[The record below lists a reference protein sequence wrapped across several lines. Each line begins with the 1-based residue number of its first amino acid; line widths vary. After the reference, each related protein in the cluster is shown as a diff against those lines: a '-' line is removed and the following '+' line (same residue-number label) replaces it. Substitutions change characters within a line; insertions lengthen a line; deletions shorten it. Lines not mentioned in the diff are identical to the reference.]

1 MADLKCHMSRH
12 LCSAKQW
19 LTRAEE
25 SFDKDSNIRGE
36 LDLFLA
42 QAELQRARETNHSR
56 QWRYKYPILRHAL
69 SLIAATTIVAVG
81 FGAYWWTSGST
92 MAVPVPPVAQETK
105 NIPAV
110 NPGSEIAAGSL
121 RAENPQPAAAT
132 ASVMATPTAVPLVE
146 RPEKAERLRQ
156 SEKENLLPPDEM
168 QKIIRAAGKSL
179 RGQ

>member
-1 MADLKCHMSRH
+1 MADFKRHMSGH
-12 LCSAKQW
+12 LGSAKQW

-42 QAELQRARETNHSR
+42 QAELQRARETNSSR
-56 QWRYKYPILRHAL
+56 QWRYRYPVLRHAL
-69 SLIAATTIVAVG
+69 SLIAAMSIVAVG
-81 FGAYWWTSGST
+81 FGAFWWSSGT
-92 MAVPVPPVAQETK
+92 NMAVPAAPVAQETK
-105 NIPAV
+105 NMPAV
-110 NPGSEIAAGSL
+110 NPGSETAASPM
-121 RAENPQPAAAT
+121 RTESPQPAAA
-132 ASVMATPTAVPLVE
+132 AVSVTPPQMALPPVE
-146 RPEKAERLRQ
+146 RPEKAERARP